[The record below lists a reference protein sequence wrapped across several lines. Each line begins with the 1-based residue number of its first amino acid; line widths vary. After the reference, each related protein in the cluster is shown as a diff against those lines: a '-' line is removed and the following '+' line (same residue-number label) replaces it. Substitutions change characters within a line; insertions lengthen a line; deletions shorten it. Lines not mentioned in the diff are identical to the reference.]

1 MAIMRMSENLR
12 WPVYARSGR
21 ELPQP
26 HAVELEMEKQSE
38 ELVRKQTV
46 GLVEA
51 MYRKGKRDLVIRSV
65 SSHMYNCVGM
75 VFANRRTWLEVG
87 SLEWILEQDGYRR
100 VTDRALHAGDIVVY
114 TDGAVPVHV
123 GLVLIVHPPLGN
135 IPNVRVLSKWGKAG
149 EVEHWLRDVPVY
161 LGEPSQFWTEK
172 TPHDIGQLFRGN

>member
-1 MAIMRMSENLR
+1 MTIVPMSETLR
-12 WPVYARSGR
+12 LPVYARSGK
-21 ELPQP
+21 EMPQP
-26 HAVELEMEKQSE
+26 HAVELEEEEQSE

-51 MYRKGKRDLVIRSV
+51 MNRKRKRDLVIRSV

-87 SLEWILEQDGYRR
+87 SLKWILEQDGYRR
-100 VTDRALHAGDIVVY
+100 ITYKALQAGDIVVY
-114 TDGAVPVHV
+114 TEDGVPMHV
-123 GLVLIVHPPLGN
+123 GLVLIVHPSLGS

-149 EVEHWLRDVPVY
+149 EVEHWLQDVPAY

-172 TPHDIGQLFRGN
+172 VPHDIGQLYRGN